1 MPCHTYGDC
10 NLIVVVNYNIT
21 LKTLKRRVLH
31 WLQISSHWW
40 LVLGRVTCICTE
52 EKGFGPWK
60 YWGVSF
66 HECCPSHFKERPTTP
81 YLFTD
86 TFTPLL
92 YHAYWLSPLWYWWV
106 GYYSCSSFSLHHQPS
121 YPPDINQNKWYPAD
135 LPKILINFKFD

>member
-66 HECCPSHFKERPTTP
+66 HKCCPSHFKERPTAP
-81 YLFTD
+81 YIFTD
-86 TFTPLL
+86 TFTSLI
-92 YHAYWLSPLWYWWV
+92 YHAYWWV
-106 GYYSCSSFSLHHQPS
+106 TVVPTLILMGWFTILVWVSHFIINNHHTLQTS
-121 YPPDINQNKWYPAD
+121 IQTNDTLQMD
-135 LPKILINFKFD
+135 